1 MTDIAKTL
9 QKQDPGS
16 ALVVLYELEYGTS
29 SKAYFFGG
37 LDENTTAVQFRE
49 TGGTVRNYTAI
60 PLQVEGFEVNT
71 DGAYSRPEISIGN
84 IGNVLSSAV
93 GNTPLQDLVGKRLTR
108 RTTLQKYLV
117 GESGDATPPVEY
129 PKVTYILD
137 RLKDRGPL
145 SVTYE
150 LAAPFDVTGVQLP
163 KRQVIA
169 GACPFRY
176 KRAAETVARVDR
188 VGGCNWLAKFGNVTT
203 GSPLFMNRFDEYIVP
218 STLTFTNAGGN
229 MTAGNYYR
237 TSQSL
242 TRIEAD
248 GTKTT
253 PSGLYSYWQCLK
265 NTSTAPSDHSSF
277 WRRVRIYYTYNGS
290 TGYSGFTDSKYND
303 FVLESGVLWQVK
315 KKSIAPAHPA
325 RQEGENWTLGDVCGK
340 KVSSCRL
347 RFQAVES
354 GSTASPSTTTAQNI
368 SLPFGGFPSVQQR
381 R

>member
-60 PLQVEGFEVNT
+60 PLQAEGFEVNT

-169 GACPFRY
+169 GA
-176 KRAAETVARVDR
+176 
-188 VGGCNWLAKFGNVTT
+188 
-203 GSPLFMNRFDEYIVP
+203 
-218 STLTFTNAGGN
+218 
-229 MTAGNYYR
+229 
-237 TSQSL
+237 
-242 TRIEAD
+242 
-248 GTKTT
+248 
-253 PSGLYSYWQCLK
+253 
-265 NTSTAPSDHSSF
+265 
-277 WRRVRIYYTYNGS
+277 
-290 TGYSGFTDSKYND
+290 
-303 FVLESGVLWQVK
+303 
-315 KKSIAPAHPA
+315 
-325 RQEGENWTLGDVCGK
+325 
-340 KVSSCRL
+340 
-347 RFQAVES
+347 
-354 GSTASPSTTTAQNI
+354 
-368 SLPFGGFPSVQQR
+368 
-381 R
+381 